1 MRLSS
6 EVLFRLLLAVSAA
19 AMLTWNLWLEFA
31 PPPENWTIAHIPY
44 GTAWAPYSDAL
55 GPWLD
60 GALSYY
66 MHHVPVSYLYRPV
79 VGVFYG
85 SIIAATGQIS
95 LIPVFFWSWLLA
107 VLAGLIL
114 FAPIEIA
121 VTLAVW
127 SVATSVYFAD
137 TLKALCV
144 GSLLVDGPA
153 FVLSF
158 IAILSIA
165 GGLHRRHMALLST
178 GFLVLGIVA
187 AIRGALLP
195 AVPALLFLSAYVM
208 WKEKRGLWLATC
220 GFLAIS
226 PIAADITVQARNG
239 IVNNGYVNMYCF
251 YSDPI
256 HMWTPQCDQQY
267 VASGIT
273 PGQVAKNYLRFFST
287 GEGLKVMLIPAADR
301 LNKEAYLLTRGPF
314 LCGITFLL
322 FFNLL
327 RKRFKVR
334 RSEAGILA
342 GAVLFI
348 AALNSLG
355 FAHRAHATMLV
366 AGLILFILVSSI
378 AARRWPTA
386 VFLISY
392 LAGMLLLSLLGL
404 ERADRIVTTISFL
417 FYLGVFSFFAGTA
430 GGIPDEA
437 VEGGRGRNWKS
448 LGLSWLSGTTAAA
461 VLFLYSATWFQ
472 TGLRRIYDQQV
483 RGRQAALKISN
494 DPALNRSL
502 YYTGDRQLLYTFYDP
517 APVRSVRVYTGMDF
531 KGSSNISFE
540 EPGRFID

>member
-1 MRLSS
+1 MRLNRQ
-6 EVLFRLLLAVSAA
+6 VLFRLLLAVSAVA
-19 AMLTWNLWLEFA
+19 LLTWNVWLEFA

-44 GTAWAPYSDAL
+44 GTPWAPYSDAL

-66 MHHVPVSYLYRPV
+66 MYHVPVSYLYRPV
-79 VGVFYG
+79 VGMFYG
-85 SIIAATGQIS
+85 SIFSAFGLIS
-95 LIPVFFWSWLLA
+95 LIPVFFWTFLLT
-107 VLAGLIL
+107 VLAGLIF
-114 FAPIEIA
+114 FAPLEIA

-127 SVATSVYFAD
+127 SAASSIYFAD

-158 IAILSIA
+158 IAVLSVA
-165 GGLHRRHMALLST
+165 TGLHRRHLPLLSA

-195 AVPALLFLSAYVM
+195 AVPALLLLSAYVVR
-208 WKEKRGLWLATC
+208 KEKRMNWIALCGILAV
-220 GFLAIS
+220 A
-226 PIAADITVQARNG
+226 PIAADIAVQINNG

-256 HMWTPQCDQQY
+256 HMWTPQCDRQY
-267 VASGIT
+267 VDSGIT
-273 PGQVAKNYLRFFST
+273 PGEVAKNYLGFFST
-287 GEGLKVMLIPAADR
+287 GDGLKVMLVPTADR
-301 LNKEAYLLTRGPF
+301 LNKEAFLLTRGAF
-314 LCGITFLL
+314 LTGIAALLL
-322 FFNLL
+322 FYLQ
-327 RKRFKVR
+327 RKRFKLSR
-334 RSEAGILA
+334 IESANLIGAILII
-342 GAVLFI
+342 GAI
-348 AALNSLG
+348 NYLG

-366 AGLILFILVSSI
+366 AGLIMFLFAGSLLT
-378 AARRWPTA
+378 RRWPTA

-392 LAGMLLLSLLGL
+392 LSGMLLLSLLGL

-430 GGIPDEA
+430 DQSPDA
-437 VEGGRGRNWKS
+437 GPGSGRDWNIIGLNALS
-448 LGLSWLSGTTAAA
+448 LATAAA
-461 VLFLYSATWFQ
+461 ILFLYSATWFE
-472 TGLRRIYDQQV
+472 TETRRIYDQQV

-517 APVRSVRVYTGMDF
+517 APIHSIRTYSALDF
-531 KGSSNISFE
+531 KGSANISFE
-540 EPGRFID
+540 EPGRFIE